1 VNAESDKTGPV
12 TAFTKIMAR
21 SPEGKVSAFLLRAWP
36 LFFVLPL
43 VYVGF
48 KGRLMDYADP
58 VIGFDAVLAMIAC
71 LAVTPLITLAKMPVA
86 KLRWWYGNWVFFLGA
101 AGLELH
107 LVYPPVNPL
116 CGMAGNSV
124 NWTGTL
130 IIALLL
136 PMTATSSNVAQRLLG
151 PEWKRWQRW
160 LVWAVWGA
168 IAVHLAVM
176 HAWLPTAA
184 YLLATS
190 PAIVLR
196 RPAVRRSVK
205 AWRADGYSTL
215 KWWVWL
221 AVLGNLAATGIIILV
236 AEEVHAIASAVA
248 GA

>member
-1 VNAESDKTGPV
+1 MKV
-12 TAFTKIMAR
+12 MAK
-21 SPEGKVSAFLLRAWP
+21 SPDGKLSGFLLRAWP
-36 LFFVLPL
+36 LAFVLPL
-43 VYVGF
+43 VYTALRG
-48 KGRLMDYADP
+48 KLMAYADP
-58 VIGFDAVLAMIAC
+58 VIGFDAVLCMVAC
-71 LAVTPLITLAKMPVA
+71 LAVTPMITLAKMPIA

-107 LVYPPVNPL
+107 IVYPPVNAL

-136 PMTATSSNVAQRLLG
+136 PMTATSSTLAQRLLG
-151 PEWKRWQRW
+151 PQWKRWQRW

-168 IAVHLAVM
+168 IFIHLAVM
-176 HAWLPTAA
+176 YAWLPLTAYA
-184 YLLATS
+184 LATS

-196 RPAVRRSVK
+196 QAPVRKAVK

-215 KWWVWL
+215 TWWIWL
-221 AVLGNLAATGIIILV
+221 AVLGNLAGAGVIILL
-236 AEEVHAIASAVA
+236 AEEVRAVASAIT